1 MNILKSSA
9 IYSFFTFVSRI
20 FGFIRDIIFANF
32 LGTGLIADVF
42 YLAFRLPN
50 TFRRIFSEG
59 EFNSSFIPI
68 YSKLIN
74 QTDIRNANIFAGN
87 VFLILLFLTS
97 IIVIIAEIFMPTFV
111 SIFAPGFTRDVEKL
125 DSLVVASRIIF
136 PFLILITMCSIFT
149 SILNAHSKFALS
161 ASLPILL
168 NIVLSSSVLFAYYAK
183 YNILLSLSYGVIIS
197 GILQLILLFFS
208 VKKNKIKIFFF
219 KSFYIN
225 GLKKFFRLFVPSIFS
240 SGLLQIN
247 ILIGTIIASY
257 QSGAVSYLYYADR
270 IYQLP
275 LALIG
280 IALGITLL
288 PNISKQIKYSSTD
301 EVFFTI
307 EKTII
312 FALLLAIPSSV
323 ALYFLP
329 NIIIEILFQRGSFDV
344 LSTSSSALALKYF
357 ALGLTAFILTK
368 ILTPIYFANEK
379 PKPPLIFA
387 IITVLTNTVLSIILF
402 NDYGY
407 LGIAIATSI
416 SSWLNV
422 ILLYVHLS
430 AAKLFSHSKKA
441 IAPII
446 VIVISS
452 SLLGIAL
459 FIFEDFYYSL
469 DISSFFIKVSL
480 LVLIIVISI
489 FTYFVLISIYKPFTY
504 ASLKKEFLK
513 NE

>member
-59 EFNSSFIPI
+59 AFNSSFIPI

-208 VKKNKIKIFFF
+208 VKKNKIKIFF
-219 KSFYIN
+219 
-225 GLKKFFRLFVPSIFS
+225 
-240 SGLLQIN
+240 
-247 ILIGTIIASY
+247 
-257 QSGAVSYLYYADR
+257 
-270 IYQLP
+270 
-275 LALIG
+275 
-280 IALGITLL
+280 
-288 PNISKQIKYSSTD
+288 
-301 EVFFTI
+301 
-307 EKTII
+307 
-312 FALLLAIPSSV
+312 
-323 ALYFLP
+323 
-329 NIIIEILFQRGSFDV
+329 
-344 LSTSSSALALKYF
+344 LSH
-357 ALGLTAFILTK
+357 FILM
-368 ILTPIYFANEK
+368 
-379 PKPPLIFA
+379 
-387 IITVLTNTVLSIILF
+387 
-402 NDYGY
+402 G
-407 LGIAIATSI
+407 
-416 SSWLNV
+416 
-422 ILLYVHLS
+422 
-430 AAKLFSHSKKA
+430 
-441 IAPII
+441 
-446 VIVISS
+446 
-452 SLLGIAL
+452 
-459 FIFEDFYYSL
+459 
-469 DISSFFIKVSL
+469 
-480 LVLIIVISI
+480 
-489 FTYFVLISIYKPFTY
+489 
-504 ASLKKEFLK
+504 
-513 NE
+513 